1 MTPEMSAIVM
11 FAVFAVLLL
20 LKIPIAFALGLT
32 TLITVFAI
40 GRLTP
45 MVVAQ
50 RMVTSMESY
59 ALLAIPLFILTGEL
73 IVASG
78 AGKRLVRFANALVGH
93 ITGGLAHANIV
104 ASMFFGGI
112 SGAASADTAAIG
124 SILIPTMSEA
134 GYSKTF
140 ATVVTITS
148 SPIGIIIPP
157 SIAMVIFGWMAG
169 VPIPQLFAGGFVPGF
184 LVGVMLM
191 LLSYVLS
198 KRRKYGVSRKF
209 SLRELRLAFIDAL
222 PALSLPVIILGG
234 IFGGVFTATEAAAVA
249 AVAGLVICLVV
260 YRQPNIGKLAKVF
273 IKAAKTSGGIMLLIA
288 MTQGFAWVMTMQRVP
303 VHLSQF
309 FLSLSTDPLVFLFSV
324 ILIALIIGLFL
335 PPTAAL
341 VVLVPILYPVSQLM
355 GVNPVH
361 FGVLLIAALGMGH
374 VTPPVGLCLYVGS
387 SISGI
392 PISRLVRPILPFFG
406 ILLLLCILI
415 ALFPQIVLIVPRLF
429 YS

>member
-1 MTPEMSAIVM
+1 MFGAFAI
-11 FAVFAVLLL
+11 LLL
-20 LKIPIAFALGLT
+20 IKTPIPFALGLSSI
-32 TLITVFAI
+32 ITVMAH
-40 GRLTP
+40 GRLTL

-73 IVASG
+73 IVESG
-78 AGKRLVRFANALVGH
+78 AGKRLVRFANSLVGH
-93 ITGGLAHANIV
+93 ITGGLAHTNIL

-124 SILIPTMSEA
+124 SILIPTMTQS

-169 VPIPQLFAGGFVPGF
+169 VSIPQLFAAGF
-184 LVGVMLM
+184 LPGVLVGLMLM
-191 LLSYVLS
+191 ILSYVIS
-198 KRRKYGVSRKF
+198 KKNNYGQNVDFRFREVIVSF
-209 SLRELRLAFIDAL
+209 VDAL
-222 PALSLPVIILGG
+222 PALTLPLIILGG

-249 AVAGLVICLVV
+249 AVGALIICIFV
-260 YRQPNIGKLAKVF
+260 YRTPSPQELARIF
-273 IKAAKTSGGIMLLIA
+273 GRSAKTSGGVILLIA
-288 MTQGFAWVMTMQRVP
+288 MTQGFAWVMTMLRIP

-309 FLSLSTDPLVFLFSV
+309 FLAFSTSPLLFLFAV
-324 ILIALIIGLFL
+324 ILISLIIGLFL

-341 VVLVPILYPVSQLM
+341 VVLVPILYPVSQTL
-355 GVNPVH
+355 GVHAIH
-361 FGVLLIAALGMGH
+361 FGILLIASLGLGH
-374 VTPPVGLCLYVGS
+374 ATPPVGLCLYVGS

-392 PISRLVRPILPFFG
+392 PISDLIRPIMPFFG
-406 ILLLLCILI
+406 VLLLLCILI
-415 ALFPQIVLIVPRLF
+415 ALFPQISLFVPSLF
-429 YS
+429 F

>member
-1 MTPEMSAIVM
+1 MYAAVM
-11 FAVFAVLLL
+11 FGAFALLL
-20 LKIPIAFALGLT
+20 FLKIPIPFALGLST
-32 TLITVFAI
+32 ILTVVAH
-40 GRLTP
+40 GRLTL

-73 IVASG
+73 IVESG
-78 AGKRLVRFANALVGH
+78 AGRKLVRFANSLVGH
-93 ITGGLAHANIV
+93 ITGGLAHTNIL

-124 SILIPTMSEA
+124 SILIPTMSES

-169 VPIPQLFAGGFVPGF
+169 VSIPRLFAAGFVPGV
-184 LVGVMLM
+184 LVGLMLM
-191 LLSYVLS
+191 ALSYIIS
-198 KRRKYGVSRKF
+198 KQKGYGVNTRF
-209 SLRELRLAFIDAL
+209 SLREVGLSFIDAL
-222 PALSLPVIILGG
+222 PALTLPLIILGG
-234 IFGGVFTATEAAAVA
+234 IFGGIFTATEAAAVA
-249 AVAGLVICLVV
+249 AVGALAICLFV
-260 YRQPNIGKLAKVF
+260 YRQPGLREIGNILTR
-273 IKAAKTSGGIMLLIA
+273 AAVTSGGVILLIA
-288 MTQGFAWVMTMQRVP
+288 MTNGFAWVMTMLRIP

-309 FLSLSTDPLVFLFSV
+309 FIAFSTSPVVFSFSV
-324 ILIALIIGLFL
+324 IIIALIIGLFL

-341 VVLVPILYPVSQLM
+341 VVLVPILFPVSQALGM
-355 GVNPVH
+355 APVH

-374 VTPPVGLCLYVGS
+374 ATPPVGLCLYVGS

-392 PISRLVRPILPFFG
+392 PIADLIRPMLPFIG
-406 ILLLLCILI
+406 VLLLLSILI
-415 ALFPQIVLIVPRLF
+415 AVFPGIVMFIPDLFF
-429 YS
+429 